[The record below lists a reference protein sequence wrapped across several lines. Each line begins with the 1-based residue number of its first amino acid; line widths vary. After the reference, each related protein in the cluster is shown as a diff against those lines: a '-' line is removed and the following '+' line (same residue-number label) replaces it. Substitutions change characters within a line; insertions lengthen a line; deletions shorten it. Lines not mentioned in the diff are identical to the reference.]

1 MEKKVTLLELVGTKT
16 IYAVLISLYYWMC
29 ARRDWN
35 DYYVTIQYALAI
47 FTITFLLIQYF
58 RINKYKQEAV
68 DELAKQNLDRANTIC
83 INVMMIATIIIAFAG
98 ALEFINHIMMGYAL
112 VWTLVVVSILRTA
125 SFYIMDVKGI

>member
-83 INVMMIATIIIAFAG
+83 INVMMIATIIIAFSG
-98 ALEFINHIMMGYAL
+98 ALEFINHIIMGYAL
-112 VWTLVVVSILRTA
+112 VWTLVVVSILRTVI
-125 SFYIMDVKGI
+125 FYIMDVKGI